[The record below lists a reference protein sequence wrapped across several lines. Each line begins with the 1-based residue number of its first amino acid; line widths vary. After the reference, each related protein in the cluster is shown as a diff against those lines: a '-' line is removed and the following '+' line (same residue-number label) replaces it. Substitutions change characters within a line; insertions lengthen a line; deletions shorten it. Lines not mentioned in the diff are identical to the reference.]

1 MQVAKHYLFHD
12 GGFTRRNQSID
23 LLYIELFLDVV
34 KQNLLLL
41 LLLFLLFFYLAFLSQ
56 IFTIH
61 RTAGEGG
68 GCFLISFLPLPPTL
82 QTLSH

>member
-12 GGFTRRNQSID
+12 GGFSRRNQSID
-23 LLYIELFLDVV
+23 LFCIELFLDVV

-41 LLLFLLFFYLAFLSQ
+41 LLFFLLFFYLAFLSQ

>member
-12 GGFTRRNQSID
+12 GGFSRRNQSID
-23 LLYIELFLDVV
+23 LFCIELFLDVV

-41 LLLFLLFFYLAFLSQ
+41 LFFLLFFYLAFLSQ

-61 RTAGEGG
+61 RTAGEVG

>member
-12 GGFTRRNQSID
+12 GGFSRRNQSID
-23 LLYIELFLDVV
+23 LFCIELFLDVV

-41 LLLFLLFFYLAFLSQ
+41 LFFLLFFYLAFLSQ

-68 GCFLISFLPLPPTL
+68 GSFLISFLPLPPTL